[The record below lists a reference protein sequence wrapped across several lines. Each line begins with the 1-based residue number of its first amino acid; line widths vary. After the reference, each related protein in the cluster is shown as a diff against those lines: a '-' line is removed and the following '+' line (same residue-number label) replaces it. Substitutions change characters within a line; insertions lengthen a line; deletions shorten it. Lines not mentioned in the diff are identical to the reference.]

1 MYTPSETIISLC
13 VTYGIISEQDGKC
26 KINNKIFELY
36 LYNHMT
42 VKTIRENELI
52 KRYNFRDNF
61 ITDKNELDL
70 K

>member
-1 MYTPSETIISLC
+1 
-13 VTYGIISEQDGKC
+13 
-26 KINNKIFELY
+26 IFELY

-70 K
+70 KKVLLKFQQFIKEQYGMEINIIIKA